1 MNFFK
6 TLMAGAAAFAV
17 SHLSSFSEAQADT
30 VSDIV
35 NRGTLQV
42 AVQTQGPP
50 FSFVDKHGER
60 TGFAVE
66 VVKLI
71 AQDMGVEIEFHDY
84 EWKGL
89 IPSLLAKKV
98 DFIAADMTP
107 TAQRALQLV
116 FTDPYF
122 YSDVVAYS
130 KAEGGAAGA
139 INWRDLNKEGVRI
152 GVPQASSHVKFARD
166 NMPLAEVVEL
176 SGGSP
181 AVAQALS
188 VGRVDAG
195 VTARSI
201 AQQFTVEFDGVKI
214 LDDVIVQ
221 SPVSFPVRPA
231 DTHLEAWLNNWFRLK
246 KTDRTIERMLD
257 YWVMSDAWEADHK

>member
-1 MNFFK
+1 MKVLK
-6 TLMAGAAAFAV
+6 TLVAGAAAFVAAHAATV
-17 SHLSSFSEAQADT
+17 SAAGADT
-30 VSDIV
+30 VQDVV
-35 NRGTLQV
+35 NRGALNV

-71 AQDMGVEIEFHDY
+71 AQDMGVDIKFQDY

-89 IPSLLAKKV
+89 IPSLLAEKV

-107 TAQRALQLV
+107 TPQRALQLV
-116 FTDPYF
+116 FTEPFY
-122 YSDVVAYS
+122 YSDVVAYVAGGS
-130 KAEGGAAGA
+130 DAAEWQDLNAEGV
-139 INWRDLNKEGVRI
+139 KI
-152 GVPQASSHVKFARD
+152 GVPQASSHVKFVRD
-166 NMPLAEVVEL
+166 NMPNATIVEL

-195 VTARSI
+195 VTSREI
-201 AQQFTVEFDGVKI
+201 ATQFTSEFEGVRLLDGT
-214 LDDVIVQ
+214 IVR
-221 SPVSFPVRPA
+221 SPLSFPVRPT
-231 DTHLEAWLNNWFRLK
+231 DTHLESWLNNWFRIK
-246 KTDRTIERMLD
+246 KADRTIERMLE
-257 YWVMSDAWEADHK
+257 YWVHTDAWEADHK

>member
-1 MNFFK
+1 MNYFK
-6 TLMAGAAAFAV
+6 TLLAGAATFVAATTAT
-17 SHLSSFSEAQADT
+17 FSIASADT

-35 NRGTLQV
+35 NRGTLNI

-66 VVKLI
+66 LVKLI
-71 AQDMGVEIEFHDY
+71 AADMDVEIEFQDY

-89 IPSLLAKKV
+89 IPALLAKKV

-107 TAQRALQLV
+107 TPQRALMLN
-116 FTDPYF
+116 FTDPFF
-122 YSDVVAYS
+122 YSEVVAYV
-130 KAEGGAAGA
+130 GAGSDATT
-139 INWRDLNKEGVRI
+139 WEDLNKEGVKI
-152 GVPQASSHVKFARD
+152 GVPQASSHAKFARD
-166 NMPLAEVVEL
+166 NMPNAEIVEL

-188 VGRVDAG
+188 VGRIDAG
-195 VTARSI
+195 VTAREI
-201 AQQFTVEFDGVKI
+201 ATQFTREFEGVRLTDGV
-214 LDDVIVQ
+214 IVK
-221 SPVSFPVRPA
+221 SPLSFPVRPT
-231 DTHLEAWLNNWFRLK
+231 DTHLEAWLNNWFRIK
-246 KTDRTIERMLD
+246 QADRTIERMLD

>member
-6 TLMAGAAAFAV
+6 TLLAGAATFVAA
-17 SHLSSFSEAQADT
+17 HTASFSEAEADT

-35 NRGTLQV
+35 NRGALNI

-107 TAQRALQLV
+107 TPQRALQLN
-116 FTDPYF
+116 FTEPF
-122 YSDVVAYS
+122 YYSEVVAYTNGNS
-130 KAEGGAAGA
+130 TAAT
-139 INWRDLNKEGVRI
+139 WQDLNQEGVKI
-152 GVPQASSHVKFARD
+152 GVPQASSHVKFVRD
-166 NMPLAEVVEL
+166 NLPNATVVEL

-195 VTARSI
+195 VTAREI
-201 AQQFTVEFDGVKI
+201 AVQFTREFEGVRVVDGV
-214 LDDVIVQ
+214 IVK
-221 SPVSFPVRPA
+221 SPLSFPVRPQ
-231 DTHLEAWLNNWFRLK
+231 DTHLQSWLNNWFRIK
-246 KTDRTIERMLD
+246 HADRTIERMLE
-257 YWVMSDAWEADHK
+257 YWVLTDAWEADHK

>member
-1 MNFFK
+1 MNFLK
-6 TLMAGAAAFAV
+6 TLAVGAAALVAANTAALTPASADAV
-17 SHLSSFSEAQADT
+17 Q
-30 VSDIV
+30 DIV
-35 NRGTLQV
+35 NSGTLNV

-89 IPSLLAKKV
+89 IPSLLAEKV

-107 TAQRALQLV
+107 TPQRALQLV
-116 FTDPYF
+116 FTEPFY
-122 YSDVVAYS
+122 YSDVVAYV
-130 KAEGGAAGA
+130 AGGSDAVR
-139 INWRDLNKEGVRI
+139 WEDLNVEGVNI
-152 GVPQASSHVKFARD
+152 GVPQASSHVKFVRD
-166 NMPLAEVVEL
+166 NMPNATVVEL

-195 VTARSI
+195 VTSREI
-201 AQQFTVEFDGVKI
+201 ATQFTTEFEGVRLLDGT
-214 LDDVIVQ
+214 IVQ
-221 SPVSFPVRPA
+221 SPLSFPVRPT
-231 DTHLEAWLNNWFRLK
+231 DTHLEAWLNNWFRIK
-246 KTDRTIERMLD
+246 KADRTIERMLD
-257 YWVMSDAWEADHK
+257 YWVHTKAWETDHK

>member
-1 MNFFK
+1 MNIFK
-6 TLMAGAAAFAV
+6 TLVAGAAAFIAAHIAAV
-17 SHLSSFSEAQADT
+17 TPTSADT
-30 VSDIV
+30 VKDIV
-35 NRGTLQV
+35 NRGTLNI

-50 FSFVDKHGER
+50 FSFVDKNGER

-71 AQDMGVEIEFHDY
+71 AKDMGVEIEFQDY

-89 IPSLLAKKV
+89 IPALLAEKV

-107 TAQRALQLV
+107 TPQRALQLV
-116 FTDPYF
+116 FSEPFY
-122 YSDVVAYS
+122 YSDVVAYVAGRS
-130 KAEGGAAGA
+130 GAAK
-139 INWRDLNKEGVRI
+139 WEDLNADGVKI
-152 GVPQASSHVKFARD
+152 GVPQASSHVKFVRD
-166 NMPLAEVVEL
+166 NIPNATVVEL

-195 VTARSI
+195 VTSREI
-201 AQQFTVEFDGVKI
+201 ATQFTTEFEGVHI
-214 LDDVIVQ
+214 LDGTIVQ
-221 SPVSFPVRPA
+221 SPLSFPVRPT

-246 KTDRTIERMLD
+246 KADRTIERLLK
-257 YWVMSDAWEADHK
+257 YWVLSDAWEAAHK

>member
-1 MNFFK
+1 MNFLK
-6 TLMAGAAAFAV
+6 TLAVGAVAFAAAHTVTPAPA
-17 SHLSSFSEAQADT
+17 SADT
-30 VSDIV
+30 VQDIV
-35 NRGTLQV
+35 NSGTLNV

-89 IPSLLAKKV
+89 IPSLLAEKV

-107 TAQRALQLV
+107 TPQRALQLV
-116 FTDPYF
+116 FTEPFY
-122 YSDVVAYS
+122 YSDVVAYV
-130 KAEGGAAGA
+130 AGGSDAAK
-139 INWRDLNKEGVRI
+139 WEDLNVEGVNI
-152 GVPQASSHVKFARD
+152 GVPQASSHVKFVRD
-166 NMPLAEVVEL
+166 NMPNATVVEL

-195 VTARSI
+195 VTSREI
-201 AQQFTVEFDGVKI
+201 ATQFTTEFEGVRLLDGT
-214 LDDVIVQ
+214 IVQ
-221 SPVSFPVRPA
+221 SPLSFPVRPT
-231 DTHLEAWLNNWFRLK
+231 DTHLEAWLNNWFRIK
-246 KTDRTIERMLD
+246 KADRTIERMLE
-257 YWVMSDAWEADHK
+257 YWVHTKAWEADHK

>member
-6 TLMAGAAAFAV
+6 TLVAGAATFVAAHTATFAP
-17 SHLSSFSEAQADT
+17 ANADT
-30 VSDIV
+30 VQEIV
-35 NRGTLQV
+35 NRGVLNV

-71 AQDMGVEIEFHDY
+71 AQDMGVEIEFQDY

-89 IPSLLAKKV
+89 IPSLLAEKV

-107 TAQRALQLV
+107 TPQRALQLV
-116 FTDPYF
+116 FTEPFY
-122 YSDVVAYS
+122 YSDVVAYV
-130 KAEGGAAGA
+130 AGGSEAAT
-139 INWRDLNKEGVRI
+139 WQDLNTEGVKI
-152 GVPQASSHVKFARD
+152 GVPQASSHVKFVRD
-166 NMPLAEVVEL
+166 NMPNATVVEL

-188 VGRVDAG
+188 VGRVNAG
-195 VTARSI
+195 VTSREI
-201 AQQFTVEFDGVKI
+201 ATQFTTEFEGVRVLDGT
-214 LDDVIVQ
+214 IVQ
-221 SPVSFPVRPA
+221 SPLSFPVRPT
-231 DTHLEAWLNNWFRLK
+231 DTHLESWLNNWFRIK
-246 KTDRTIERMLD
+246 KADRTIERMLD
-257 YWVMSDAWEADHK
+257 YWVHTDAWEVDHK

>member
-6 TLMAGAAAFAV
+6 TLMAGAATFVAA
-17 SHLSSFSEAQADT
+17 HTASFSEANADT

-35 NRGTLQV
+35 NRGTLNV

-66 VVKLI
+66 IVKLI
-71 AQDMGVEIEFHDY
+71 AEDMGVEIEFQDY

-89 IPSLLAKKV
+89 IPALLAEKV

-107 TAQRALQLV
+107 TPQRALQLN
-116 FTDPYF
+116 FTQPF
-122 YSDVVAYS
+122 YYSEVVAYV
-130 KAEGGAAGA
+130 GANSDAA
-139 INWRDLNKEGVRI
+139 AWEDLNKEGVRI
-152 GVPQASSHVKFARD
+152 GVPQASSHVKFARA
-166 NMPLAEVVEL
+166 NLPNAEVVEL

-195 VTARSI
+195 MTSREI
-201 AQQFTVEFDGVKI
+201 ATQFTREFEGVRVTDGVVVK
-214 LDDVIVQ
+214 
-221 SPVSFPVRPA
+221 SPLSFPVRPT
-231 DTHLEAWLNNWFRLK
+231 DTHLQSWLNNWFRIK
-246 KTDRTIERMLD
+246 HADRTIERMLE
-257 YWVMSDAWEADHK
+257 YWVLTDAWEADHK

>member
-1 MNFFK
+1 MNIFK
-6 TLMAGAAAFAV
+6 TLVAGAATFVAAHTATV
-17 SHLSSFSEAQADT
+17 TPASADAIQE
-30 VSDIV
+30 IV
-35 NRGTLQV
+35 NRGTLNI

-71 AQDMGVEIEFHDY
+71 AEDMGVEIEFHDY

-89 IPSLLAKKV
+89 IPSLLAEKV

-107 TAQRALQLV
+107 TPQRALQLV
-116 FTDPYF
+116 FTEPFY
-122 YSDVVAYS
+122 YSDVVAYV
-130 KAEGGAAGA
+130 AGGSDAAK
-139 INWRDLNKEGVRI
+139 WEDLNVEGVKI
-152 GVPQASSHVKFARD
+152 GVPQASSHVKFVR
-166 NMPLAEVVEL
+166 NNLPNAEVVEL

-195 VTARSI
+195 VTSSEI
-201 AQQFTVEFDGVKI
+201 AKQFTTEFEGVRI
-214 LDDVIVQ
+214 LDGTIVQ
-221 SPVSFPVRPA
+221 SPLSFPVRPS
-231 DTHLEAWLNNWFRLK
+231 DTHLESWLNNWFRIK
-246 KTDRTIERMLD
+246 KADRTIERMLD
-257 YWVMSDAWEADHK
+257 YWVLSDAWEADHK